1 MENYIKLTQ
10 KCIDDVLTINKNIN
24 MCDIKSIYINNIKM
38 KQKNRNYK
46 IYTSFYKDLIYDIV
60 IELNK
65 PIDCYRLFMNCN
77 DIISI
82 DLSNFDTSNT
92 TTMQSMFNYCN
103 ALSSINFGNKFNT
116 SKVTNMYAMFYNCKH
131 LTSLDLTHFNTS
143 KVIYMFDMFYN
154 CNELNSLDLSSFDIS
169 KVTDMRGMFKYC
181 DNLKTLNIKNIK
193 TNENNEQLLNFLQE
207 IKNIQN
213 IIINPKNN
221 LLLYRKLK
229 EVRYK

>member
-10 KCIDDVLTINKNIN
+10 KPIDGVLTINKNIN
-24 MCDIKSIYINNIKM
+24 MNDIKSIHINNIKM
-38 KQKNRNYK
+38 EDLNREYD
-46 IYTSFYKDLIYDIV
+46 IYASDYEDLICDIV

-65 PIDCYRLFMNCN
+65 PIDCYRLFMNCH

-131 LTSLDLTHFNTS
+131 LTSLDL
-143 KVIYMFDMFYN
+143 
-154 CNELNSLDLSSFDIS
+154 SSFDIS

-193 TNENNEQLLNFLQE
+193 TNENDEQLLNFLKE

-213 IIINPKNN
+213 IIINPNN
-221 LLLYRKLK
+221 NILL
-229 EVRYK
+229 

>member
-1 MENYIKLTQ
+1 
-10 KCIDDVLTINKNIN
+10 
-24 MCDIKSIYINNIKM
+24 
-38 KQKNRNYK
+38 
-46 IYTSFYKDLIYDIV
+46 
-60 IELNK
+60 
-65 PIDCYRLFMNCN
+65 
-77 DIISI
+77 
-82 DLSNFDTSNT
+82 
-92 TTMQSMFNYCN
+92 
-103 ALSSINFGNKFNT
+103 
-116 SKVTNMYAMFYNCKH
+116 MYAMFYNCKH

-213 IIINPKNN
+213 IIINPNN
-221 LLLYRKLK
+221 NILLYRKLK
-229 EVRYK
+229 EVKYKLFQKGIEKSLIEDYFSENYEELYNEIFINPEKYYNKWLEYVEFEKSTKGINAEWMMTTV

>member
-1 MENYIKLTQ
+1 MEIYIKLTQ
-10 KCIDDVLTINKNIN
+10 KCIDGVLTINKNIN

-65 PIDCYRLFMNCN
+65 PIDCYRLFMNCH

-213 IIINPKNN
+213 IIINPNN
-221 LLLYRKLK
+221 NILL
-229 EVRYK
+229 